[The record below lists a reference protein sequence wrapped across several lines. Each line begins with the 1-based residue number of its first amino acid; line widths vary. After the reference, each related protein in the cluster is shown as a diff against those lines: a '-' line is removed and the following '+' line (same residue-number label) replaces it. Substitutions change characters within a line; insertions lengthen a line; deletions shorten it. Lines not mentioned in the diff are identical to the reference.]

1 MTKMHKEIA
10 MLMVELSKD
19 TQTADIEIEM
29 ALSDKTND
37 ILVQLKTL
45 GTIETENSE
54 KMISL
59 DNLRSKK
66 LNINLEN
73 FLFNLALAEN
83 IMML

>member
-1 MTKMHKEIA
+1 MHKEIA

-54 KMISL
+54 KLISL

>member
-19 TQTADIEIEM
+19 TQTTDIEIEM
-29 ALSDKTND
+29 ALSEKTND

>member
-1 MTKMHKEIA
+1 MHKEIA